1 MNYRT
6 VGSTGL
12 AVSEIAFGCGGT
24 AGLMIRGTFEEQLRA
39 AARAIELGINY
50 FDESPDYGDGVSET
64 NLGRV
69 IRELGVRP
77 IINTK
82 VEIRTEN
89 LDDIAG
95 HVERSVDAS
104 LKRLGVDWV
113 DIVQIHNGPVVSKP
127 ELPGR
132 AYNILWIKDYLRPRG
147 AIKGLSRILRDG
159 KTRYVGFICRGN
171 DGAQVRELIDTGSFH
186 LINLVYN
193 MLNPSAG
200 RKVPGL
206 KPRADFGGVIDYA
219 AKHGVGVAVYN
230 PLAGGLLTDSTLA
243 GQGPHPLSGGR
254 SRSSEAYQA
263 NVNQAKS
270 LGFLSRPGRTMAQ
283 AGTRFILDNPGVT
296 TVLGGFSGLEHLE
309 EAVPASSAAPLT
321 PEEMARVE
329 MIWRANFGASP
340 AGQSST
346 APQAPD

>member
-1 MNYRT
+1 
-6 VGSTGL
+6 
-12 AVSEIAFGCGGT
+12 
-24 AGLMIRGTFEEQLRA
+24 
-39 AARAIELGINY
+39 LGINY

-95 HVERSVDAS
+95 HVERSVDES

-113 DIVQIHNGPVVSKP
+113 DMVQIHNGPVAKKP
-127 ELPGR
+127 DLPGR
-132 AYNILWIKDYLRPRG
+132 AYNILWIKDYLRPKG
-147 AIKGLSRILRDG
+147 AMKGLQRILRDG

-171 DGAQVRELIDTGSFH
+171 DGEQVRELIDTGSFQ
-186 LINLVYN
+186 LVNLVYN
-193 MLNPSAG
+193 LLNPSAG
-200 RKVPGL
+200 ARVPGL
-206 KPRADFGGVIDYA
+206 QSRADFGGVTDYA

-230 PLAGGLLTDSTLA
+230 PLAGGLLTDSALM

-263 NVNQAKS
+263 SLDQAKS
-270 LGFLSRPGRTMAQ
+270 LGFLSVPGRTMAQ
-283 AGTRFILDNPGVT
+283 SGTRFILDNPGVT
-296 TVLGGFSGLEHLE
+296 TVLGGFSGIEHLE
-309 EAVPASSAAPLT
+309 EAVPASSAPPLSA
-321 PEEMARVE
+321 EEMARVQ
-329 MIWRANFGASP
+329 MIWRANFGAASV
-340 AGQSST
+340 AALT
-346 APQAPD
+346 LD

>member
-24 AGLMIRGTFEEQLRA
+24 AGLMIRGSFEEQLRA
-39 AARAIELGINY
+39 VSRAVELGINY

-69 IRELGVRP
+69 IRELGIRP

-82 VEIRTEN
+82 VEIRAEN

-113 DIVQIHNGPVVSKP
+113 DIVQIHNGPVASKP

-147 AIKGLSRILRDG
+147 AMKGLQRILKDG
-159 KTRYVGFICRGN
+159 RTRYVGFICRGN
-171 DGAQVRELIDTGSFH
+171 DGAQVQELIDTECFH

-193 MLNPSAG
+193 LLNPSAG
-200 RKVPGL
+200 RQVPGL

-230 PLAGGLLTDSTLA
+230 PLAGGLLTDSALSD
-243 GQGPHPLSGGR
+243 QGPHPLSGGR
-254 SRSSEAYQA
+254 SRSSDAYQA
-263 NVNQAKS
+263 NLNQAKA
-270 LGFLSRPGRTMAQ
+270 LGFLRRPGRTMAQ

-309 EAVPASSAAPLT
+309 EAVPASSAQPLSA
-321 PEEMARVE
+321 EEMARVE
-329 MIWRANFGASP
+329 MVWRANFGNP
-340 AGQSST
+340 APAESVPVS
-346 APQAPD
+346 QAPD